1 MSDDSLTLGLLSAYR
16 KLLQPLV
23 RILIR
28 QGISYGELSEILK
41 GVFVEVADRDLGLPG
56 RRTSQS
62 RIAIITG
69 LTRKEV
75 SRQKNIL
82 DSGQALNVVSNHNRV
97 TRVLV
102 GWHTDPDFTGPYGMP
117 LELPFDS
124 AESSAPS
131 FVELVRRHSGD
142 MAPRAMLDE
151 LLRVGAVETLSS
163 GSLKVLTRAYL
174 PEHLRPDALER
185 FGTVVRDFLRTLEYN
200 MQRKTVGPGR
210 FERIVFADNGLR
222 EDLLPAFEALLR
234 SKGQTLLIELD
245 NWISAQEL
253 TPGATNKRSKRIRTG
268 VGIYHFVG
276 DPDDPIS

>member
-1 MSDDSLTLGLLSAYR
+1 MMSDDSLTLGLLSAYR

-41 GVFVEVADRDLGLPG
+41 GVFVEVADRDFGLPG
-56 RRTSQS
+56 RKISQS

-75 SRQKNIL
+75 ARQKSIL
-82 DSGQALNVVSNHNRV
+82 DSGQALNIVSNHNRV

-102 GWHTDPDFTGPYGMP
+102 GWHTDPHFTGPYGMP

-124 AESSAPS
+124 TEASTAS

-151 LLRVGAVETLSS
+151 LLRVGAVEALNS
-163 GSLKVLTRAYL
+163 GSFKVLTRAYL

-200 MQRKTVGPGR
+200 MQRQTVGPGR
-210 FERIVFADNGLR
+210 FERIVFADDGLR
-222 EDLLPAFEALLR
+222 ADLLPAFEALLR

-245 NWISAQEL
+245 NWISAQEI
-253 TPGATNKRSKRIRTG
+253 TPGAANKRVKRIRTG

-276 DPDDPIS
+276 DPDDPV

>member
-1 MSDDSLTLGLLSAYR
+1 MSSDSVTLGLLSAFR

-28 QGISYGELSEILK
+28 NGISYGELSEILK
-41 GVFVEVADRDLGLPG
+41 NVFVEVADRDFGLPG
-56 RRTSQS
+56 RKTSQS

-75 SRQKNIL
+75 SRQKTIL
-82 DSGQALNVVSNHNRV
+82 DSGQALNIVSNHNRV

-124 AESSAPS
+124 ANGSGPS

-151 LLRVGAVETLSS
+151 LLHVGAVETLSS
-163 GSLKVLTRAYL
+163 GAFKVLTRAYFTE
-174 PEHLRPDALER
+174 PLRPDALER

-200 MQRKTVGPGR
+200 MQKKSVGPGR
-210 FERIVFADNGLR
+210 FERIVFADDGLR

-234 SKGQTLLIELD
+234 NKGQTLLVELD

-253 TPGATNKRSKRIRTG
+253 TPGATNRTKRIRTG

-276 DPDDPIS
+276 DPDDPV

>member
-28 QGISYGELSEILK
+28 QGISYSELSEILK
-41 GVFVEVADRDLGLPG
+41 NVFVEVADRDFSLPG

-82 DSGQALNVVSNHNRV
+82 DSGEALNVVSNHNRV

-102 GWHTDPDFTGPYGMP
+102 GWHTDPEFTGPYGMP

-124 AESSAPS
+124 PGSDGPS
-131 FVELVRRHSGD
+131 FVDLVRRHSGD

-151 LLRVGAVETLSS
+151 LLRVGAVEALSS
-163 GSLKVLTRAYL
+163 GSFKVLTRAYL

-185 FGTVVRDFLRTLEYN
+185 FGTVVRDFLRTLEHN

-210 FERIVFADNGLR
+210 FERIVFADDGLR

-234 SKGQTLLIELD
+234 TKGQTLLIELD

-253 TPGATNKRSKRIRTG
+253 TPGAPKKRVRRIRTG

-276 DPDDPIS
+276 DPDDPL

>member
-1 MSDDSLTLGLLSAYR
+1 MSEDSVTLGLLSAYR

-28 QGISYGELSEILK
+28 NGISYGELSEILK
-41 GVFVEVADRDLGLPG
+41 GVFVEVADRDFSLPG

-62 RIAIITG
+62 RVAIITG

-75 SRQKNIL
+75 ARQKLIL
-82 DSGQALNVVSNHNRV
+82 DSGQALNVISNHNRV

-124 AESSAPS
+124 PDSSPN

-151 LLRVGAVETLSS
+151 LLHVGAVEALSS
-163 GSLKVLTRAYL
+163 GAFKVLTRAYFTE
-174 PEHLRPDALER
+174 PLRPDALER

-200 MQRKTVGPGR
+200 MQKKSVGPC
-210 FERIVFADNGLR
+210 F
-222 EDLLPAFEALLR
+222 
-234 SKGQTLLIELD
+234 
-245 NWISAQEL
+245 
-253 TPGATNKRSKRIRTG
+253 
-268 VGIYHFVG
+268 
-276 DPDDPIS
+276 

>member
-1 MSDDSLTLGLLSAYR
+1 MSEDSVTLGLLSAYR

-28 QGISYGELSEILK
+28 NGISYGELSEILK
-41 GVFVEVADRDLGLPG
+41 GVFVEVADRDFSLPG

-62 RIAIITG
+62 RVAIITG

-75 SRQKNIL
+75 ARQKLIL
-82 DSGQALNVVSNHNRV
+82 DSGQALNVISNHNRV

-124 AESSAPS
+124 PDSSPN

-151 LLRVGAVETLSS
+151 LLHVGAVEALSS
-163 GSLKVLTRAYL
+163 GAFKVLTRAYFTE
-174 PEHLRPDALER
+174 PLRPDALER

-200 MQRKTVGPGR
+200 MQKKSVGPGR
-210 FERIVFADNGLR
+210 FERIVFADDGLR

-234 SKGQTLLIELD
+234 NKGQMLLVELD
-245 NWISAQEL
+245 NWISAQES
-253 TPGATNKRSKRIRTG
+253 TPGATNRRAKRTRTG

-276 DPDDPIS
+276 DPDDPV